1 MTKLVKSLVMSLA
14 VACTLNFAAQA
25 AQETK
30 EAAPSRAPMTQSKV
44 FDDATLENFTVAM
57 NAVSDVADKYQSELK
72 GDETPEKMQQIQQA
86 AQTEMVTEIE
96 KTGLEVQTYTT
107 IAQLVQTDEKLRS
120 RVLDIAKTQNSES

>member
-30 EAAPSRAPMTQSKV
+30 EAAPSSAPMTQSKD
-44 FDDATLENFTVAM
+44 FDDATLEKFTVAM

-120 RVLDIAKTQNSES
+120 RVLDIAKTQNSDS

>member
-30 EAAPSRAPMTQSKV
+30 EAAPSSAPMTQSQD
-44 FDDATLENFTVAM
+44 FDDVTLEKFTVAM

>member
-30 EAAPSRAPMTQSKV
+30 EAAPSSAPMTQSQD
-44 FDDATLENFTVAM
+44 FDDATLEKFTVAM